1 MRQVPVQLL
10 ARQVEKGLFS
20 LRPPQALILSFAVLS
35 LVGALL
41 LKLPISSTAPTSW
54 SQALFTAVSAAT
66 VTGLAVVDTGTHFT
80 LFGQWVLLALIQ
92 LGGLGLMT
100 FGLFVIYLARDRLTM
115 QHNAVISE
123 ALNEPGHGNL
133 RAILVAMFG
142 FTIAMEV
149 AGTALLSLKWVP
161 EMGVARGVYFSFFH
175 AVSAFNNA
183 GFGLRPD
190 NLVAYVDS
198 PLVNT
203 VISLLFI
210 SGGIGF
216 AVVADLV
223 NKRRFR
229 DFSLHTKV
237 MLVGTVCLNIIAM
250 LVVLV
255 LEYGNP
261 GTLGQ
266 LPGLGAKLWAAWF
279 QGVAPRTAGFNSV
292 DIAALAPATVFF
304 IMGLMFIGAGSGS
317 TASGIKLSTFL
328 VLLAS
333 TRAFLR
339 ADERPVMFGRS
350 LHSSIIIK
358 SMAITITALFCVI
371 SGIFV
376 LAIVERQPFL
386 ELAFEAVSAFGTVGL
401 SRGLTPNLSLPG
413 QCVIMLLMLIGR
425 VGPLT
430 LAFTLANRHQALI
443 EYPAGKLTVG

>member
-1 MRQVPVQLL
+1 MRQVPVQGLV
-10 ARQVEKGLFS
+10 RQVEKGLFS
-20 LRPPQALILSFAVLS
+20 LRPPQALILSFVALS
-35 LVGALL
+35 LAGALL
-41 LKLPISSTAPTSW
+41 LKLPVSTTAATSW

-100 FGLFVIYLARDRLTM
+100 FGLFVMYLARDRLTM
-115 QHNAVISE
+115 QHRAVMSE

-133 RAILVAMFG
+133 RAILIAMFS
-142 FTIAMEV
+142 FTFAME
-149 AGTALLSLKWVP
+149 ALGTALLSLKWVP
-161 EMGVARGVYFSFFH
+161 EMGLARGVYFSFFH

-190 NLVAYVDS
+190 NLVAYVGS

-216 AVVADLV
+216 AVIADLV

-229 DFSLHTKV
+229 DFALHTKV
-237 MLVGTVCLNIIAM
+237 MLVGTVALNIVAM
-250 LVVLV
+250 LVVLL

-266 LPGLGAKLWAAWF
+266 LPDLGTKLWAAWF

-292 DIAALAPATVFF
+292 DMAALTPATLFF

-317 TASGIKLSTFL
+317 TASGIKLSTFV

-339 ADERPVMFGRS
+339 SDERPVMFGRS
-350 LHSSIIIK
+350 LHSAIIIK
-358 SMAITITALFCVI
+358 SMAITIIALFCVI
-371 SGIFV
+371 TGIFV

-386 ELAFEAVSAFGTVGL
+386 DLAFEAVSAFGTVGL